1 MELKY
6 LHTFQTIVDAGSFA
20 RAAEKLNYAQSA
32 ITFQMG
38 QLENELGAKLFEKVG
53 RRMALTQAGAQ
64 LLPYVRDVFASMD
77 RLRCFEKE
85 LALCQGDLRIGVG
98 ETLLCYRFPAIV
110 KAFHRRAPKARLFL
124 RSMNCYEI
132 RDALIAGDLDVGVFY
147 EDVGGFGSSLTAV
160 PFGRYSA
167 LLVASPEVARR
178 YPDFITPDRSIP
190 VPFIIN
196 EPNCI
201 FRQMFEGYLR
211 NRSILLDHT
220 IELWS
225 VPTIVNLVKSD
236 AGVSFLPQFVVEKE
250 LSSGELV
257 EIPTEMPQPHLSA
270 VCAHHKNKWVSPL
283 IQLFMDLCKEAAA
296 Q

>member
-20 RAAEKLNYAQSA
+20 RAAEKLNYTQSA
-32 ITFQMG
+32 ITFQMA

-53 RRMALTQAGAQ
+53 RKMALTQAGAQ

-132 RDALIAGDLDVGVFY
+132 RDALIAGELDVGVFY
-147 EDVGGFGSSLTAV
+147 ENVGGFGSSLTTV
-160 PFGRYSA
+160 PFGQYPA

-178 YPDFITPDRSIP
+178 CPDFITPDRSIP

-211 NRSILLDHT
+211 ERAILLDHT

-236 AGVSFLPQFVVEKE
+236 AGVSFLPRFVVER
-250 LSSGELV
+250 S
-257 EIPTEMPQPHLSA
+257 
-270 VCAHHKNKWVSPL
+270 
-283 IQLFMDLCKEAAA
+283 
-296 Q
+296 

>member
-110 KAFHRRAPKARLFL
+110 
-124 RSMNCYEI
+124 
-132 RDALIAGDLDVGVFY
+132 
-147 EDVGGFGSSLTAV
+147 
-160 PFGRYSA
+160 
-167 LLVASPEVARR
+167 
-178 YPDFITPDRSIP
+178 
-190 VPFIIN
+190 
-196 EPNCI
+196 
-201 FRQMFEGYLR
+201 
-211 NRSILLDHT
+211 
-220 IELWS
+220 
-225 VPTIVNLVKSD
+225 
-236 AGVSFLPQFVVEKE
+236 
-250 LSSGELV
+250 
-257 EIPTEMPQPHLSA
+257 
-270 VCAHHKNKWVSPL
+270 
-283 IQLFMDLCKEAAA
+283 
-296 Q
+296 